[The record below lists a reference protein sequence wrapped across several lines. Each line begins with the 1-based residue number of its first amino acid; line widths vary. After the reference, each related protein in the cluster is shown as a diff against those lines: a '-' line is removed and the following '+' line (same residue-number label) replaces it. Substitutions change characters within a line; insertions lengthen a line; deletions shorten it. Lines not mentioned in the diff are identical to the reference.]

1 MTTTGTLRLCATL
14 LALCVFSIHA
24 LALEAIPVLKSKT
37 EDYANVTLLSQ
48 TPTHVFIQ
56 HSRGTASLKRSNVDE
71 SALAQLLTG
80 ASGSNVVA
88 TASGTTDNT
97 PPKVSDAPPATGESF
112 ARSFKDVLPQNIVV
126 IIMSLWLLILGFLL
140 VLYLFYSYCIKL
152 ICVKAGYQPGILAWL
167 PILRDYALFRA
178 SGMSVAWLF
187 VLLSPGVLLGVVQGR
202 FQGWEFVVLGD
213 CLVAVIV
220 HCFWCV
226 RICQA
231 RGKGILAM
239 IFLIIPFTY
248 PFVFLYLAFSGGE
261 SEETDVAPSRRQTEP
276 LPA

>member
-1 MTTTGTLRLCATL
+1 MTTAGTLRLCATL
-14 LALCVFSIHA
+14 LALCVFSINA
-24 LALEAIPVLKSKT
+24 PALEAIRVLKSKT

-71 SALAQLLTG
+71 SALAQLLSG
-80 ASGSNVVA
+80 ASGSNAVA
-88 TASGTTDNT
+88 TAPSTTDNT
-97 PPKVSDAPPATGESF
+97 PPKVSDAPPATGESS
-112 ARSFKDVLPQNIVV
+112 ARSLKDILPQNIVV

-152 ICVKAGYQPGILAWL
+152 ICVKAGYQPGLLAWL
-167 PILRDYALFRA
+167 PVLRDYALFRA
-178 SGMSVAWLF
+178 SGMSVAWLL
-187 VLLSPGVLLGVVQGR
+187 VLLSPGVLLKVVQGR
-202 FQGWEFVVLGD
+202 FQGWEYVVLGA

-231 RGKGILAM
+231 RGKGGLAM
-239 IFLIIPFTY
+239 FFMILPFTY
-248 PFVFLYLAFSGGE
+248 PFAFLYLAFSGGE
-261 SEETDVAPSRRQTEP
+261 SEETDVAPSQRQTEP